1 MAFARF
7 ARDSMS
13 FRRFRPIEGNAV
25 TVDSLASRVNA
36 IDPYDILRYR
46 ITQCAID
53 NILDLWVHSLLGITL
68 QRVRKVLD

>member
-13 FRRFRPIEGNAV
+13 FRGFRPIGGNAM
-25 TVDSLASRVNA
+25 TIDSLASRVNA

-46 ITQCAID
+46 ITQCAIG
-53 NILDLWVHSLLGITL
+53 NILDLWVYSVLEIPL
-68 QRVRKVLD
+68 QRVCKILD